1 MHQATVPYSP
11 QQNGL
16 AERMNR
22 TLTKRARSMLY
33 HMQVEKKWWTEAMN
47 TAVYVTNQFTCAS
60 WPTKTP
66 FEVCFGN
73 KSDLSHR
80 KVFGSQGYAH
90 VDKTKRLKLDKKEFK
105 CMFLGYSS
113 GVKSYRVWNF
123 GSKRLEITQSVTF
136 QELLKSKYV
145 QVVGDISVTTCMHH
159 DDDDDAAIVQ
169 LPVSSTQS
177 EGEPMAMDQESN
189 DHINSPP
196 SEFDVMGLRQ
206 DFMHASDPFFDIDDV
221 YMEPTDLDMETN
233 QDIVPRGA

>member
-1 MHQATVPYSP
+1 MCLKTGIVHQATLPYSP

-22 TLTKRARSMLY
+22 TLTERARLMLY
-33 HMQVEKKWWTEAMN
+33 HMQVEKKWWAEAMN
-47 TAVYVTNQFTCAS
+47 TAVYVTNQITCAS

-90 VDKTKRLKLDKKEFK
+90 VDKTKRLKLVKKAFK
-105 CMFLGYSS
+105 CMFLGYLS

-123 GSKRLEITQSVTF
+123 DSKRLEITRSVTF

-145 QVVGDISVTTCMHH
+145 QAVGDISVTTCMHH

-177 EGEPMAMDQESN
+177 EGEPMAMDQKSN

-196 SEFDVMGLRQ
+196 S
-206 DFMHASDPFFDIDDV
+206 
-221 YMEPTDLDMETN
+221 
-233 QDIVPRGA
+233 